1 MRRES
6 WTSAFAPASIG
17 NVGVGFDMLGLA
29 LEGVGDTVSIRRRS
43 EEGVAVVAAL
53 DPEGRPHPELSIDAK
68 MNTAS
73 IAAAALWRAA
83 AAPGG
88 LELVVRKGIPLQSGM
103 GSSAASAVAAVVA
116 ANALLDSPFQTLELL
131 PHALEGEKF
140 ASGGLH
146 ADNVAPSLLGGLVFC
161 PPALLP
167 DAVPLK
173 APSGLSSVL
182 LHPDLKTDTAMA
194 RRSLSNTCTMEQWLT
209 QQGYLAMFILACER
223 GDHRMVAQSLRDVI
237 IEPQRAASLPP
248 FYYVKDAALDA
259 GALGCS
265 LSGSGPS
272 IFALCENHH
281 AAAVAEAMTNACSG
295 TGVGCRSWIS
305 PLNSPGAEVLA
316 GPTTGSSPDTT

>member
-1 MRRES
+1 MRGEG

-29 LEGVGDTVSIRRRS
+29 LKGVGDTVSVRKRS
-43 EEGVAVVAAL
+43 REGVAVVAAL
-53 DPEGRPHPELSIDAK
+53 DPHGQPHAELSIDAK

-88 LELVVRKGIPLQSGM
+88 LELIVRKGIPLQSGM

-116 ANALLDSPFQTLELL
+116 ANALLDTPFELLELL
-131 PHALEGEKF
+131 PFALEGEKF

-167 DAVPLK
+167 NAVPLK
-173 APSGLSSVL
+173 ASAGLSSVL
-182 LHPDLKTDTAMA
+182 VHPDLKIDTAMA

-209 QQGYLAMFILACER
+209 QQGYLAMFMLACER
-223 GDHRMVAQSLRDVI
+223 SDHRMVRQSLRDVI
-237 IEPQRAASLPP
+237 IEPQRAGSVPS
-248 FYYVKDAALDA
+248 FYNVKDAALEA

-272 IFALCENHH
+272 IFALCENRD
-281 AAAVAEAMTNACSG
+281 AAAVAEAMKKACSG
-295 TGVGCRSWIS
+295 TGVECESWIS
-305 PLNSPGAEVLA
+305 PMNSPGAEVLA
-316 GPTTGSSPDTT
+316 RTDHE

>member
-1 MRRES
+1 MIGEG

-29 LEGVGDTVSIRRRS
+29 LKGVGDTVSVRKRTG
-43 EEGVAVVAAL
+43 EGVVVVAAL
-53 DPEGRPHPELSIDAK
+53 DPDGQPHPELSVDAGK
-68 MNTAS
+68 NTAS

-116 ANALLDSPFQTLELL
+116 ANALLDSPLDVLELL
-131 PHALEGEKF
+131 PFALEGEKY

-167 DAVPLK
+167 GAASVK
-173 APSGLSSVL
+173 APPGLSSVL
-182 LHPDLKTDTAMA
+182 LHPDLKIDTAKA

-209 QQGYLAMFILACER
+209 QQGYLAMFMLACER
-223 GDHRMVAQSLRDVI
+223 DDHQMISQSLRDVI
-237 IEPQRAASLPP
+237 IEPQRAASVPP
-248 FYYVKDAALDA
+248 FHYVKDAALDA

-272 IFALCENHH
+272 IFALCENL
-281 AAAVAEAMTNACSG
+281 AAEAVAEAMQRACSG
-295 TGVGCRSWIS
+295 AGVGCASWIS
-305 PLNSPGAEVLA
+305 PMNSPGAEILGA
-316 GPTTGSSPDTT
+316 T

>member
-1 MRRES
+1 MSGEG

-29 LEGVGDTVSIRRRS
+29 LEGVGDTVSVRMRR
-43 EEGVAVVAAL
+43 EPGVAVVEVL
-53 DPEGRPHPELSIDAK
+53 DPDGRPHPELSIDAK

-116 ANALLDSPFQTLELL
+116 TNVLLDTRFELIELL
-131 PHALEGEKF
+131 PLAMEGEKF

-161 PPALLP
+161 PPVLLP
-167 DAVPLK
+167 KAVPLK
-173 APSGLSSVL
+173 IPAGLSSVL
-182 LHPDLKTDTAMA
+182 VHPDLKIDTAKA
-194 RRSLSNTCTMEQWLT
+194 RRILSGTCTMEQWLT
-209 QQGYLAMFILACER
+209 QQGYLAMFMLACER
-223 GDHRMVAQSLRDVI
+223 DDQEMIAQSLHDVI
-237 IEPQRAASLPP
+237 IEPQRAAAVPP
-248 FYYVKDAALDA
+248 FYLVKDAALA
-259 GALGCS
+259 TGALGCS

-272 IFALCENHH
+272 IFALCEHRH
-281 AAAVAEAMTNACSG
+281 AEAVAEAMKNACTK
-295 TGVGCRSWIS
+295 TGVACQSWIS
-305 PLNSPGAEVLA
+305 PMDSPGARVLDS
-316 GPTTGSSPDTT
+316 T